1 MPITATPLTDSIVSM
16 RAGKPTILG
25 IDWDGTWRICLPRGS
40 RYLRRSFRVPHES
53 GLRRFAVQVSSL
65 KALRSPVDHPVS
77 HHPVD
82 HRSRQMVLEEDL
94 GNRPDDGI

>member
-1 MPITATPLTDSIVSM
+1 MSM

-25 IDWDGTWRICLPRGS
+25 IAWDGSWRICLPRGS
-40 RYLRRSFRVPHES
+40 RYLRRSSRVPHES
-53 GLRRFAVQVSSL
+53 GRRRFGGQVSSL
-65 KALRSPVDHPVS
+65 KALPSPVDHPVNHHLVD
-77 HHPVD
+77 HHPVGHFPAD